1 MGHNKLEAALLT
13 AIEAIPVI
21 DAHEHL
27 PEEAQ
32 RTAIRP
38 DFSTLFCHYLQT
50 DLKSAGMTSEQYDR
64 FQSPDAPLD
73 EKWTIFAPFWERI
86 QDTGYAQAARIAA
99 AEFYDCPELSAD
111 TYLPLTERMQAA
123 NTPGIYD
130 RVLRDRCNIRAC
142 LTQIWRMPTDNL
154 DLLIPILP
162 VEHWTTVAGRD
173 EMLKRGEA
181 VGVQVN
187 TLEDYLQAMRIGL
200 QQRKSEGMVGL
211 KMMSAKLPDPEPDA
225 ARQAFASL
233 LSGHS
238 YDWAPLAAF
247 LAHEILRLAGEMDL
261 VVAVHCG
268 IIWDNWND
276 FYQLHPRHMIP
287 VLLRHRQ
294 TRFDLYHAGIPWV
307 RVVGV
312 MGKELPNAYLN
323 LCWCHII
330 SPRMTVSLLDEWLDL
345 VPAHKIMGFGGDYHT
360 PVEKVYGHLTLA
372 RRNLARVLAGRV
384 ADGLMTEQRAL
395 SVARKMLFDNPRELY
410 RLDISD

>member
-1 MGHNKLEAALLT
+1 MSRRQLEEALLEA
-13 AIEAIPVI
+13 IETLPVI

-27 PEEAQ
+27 PEETQ
-32 RTAIRP
+32 RTAIHP
-38 DFSTLFCHYLQT
+38 DFSTLFSHYLQT

-64 FQSPDAPLD
+64 FQSPDTPLD
-73 EKWTIFAPFWERI
+73 EKWATFSPFWERI
-86 QDTGYAQAARIAA
+86 KDTGYAQAARIAA
-99 AEFYDCPELSAD
+99 DELYDCPDLSAS
-111 TYLPLTERMQAA
+111 TYADLSKRMAAA

-130 RVLRDRCNIRAC
+130 RVLRGRCNIRAC

-173 EMLKRGEA
+173 EM
-181 VGVQVN
+181 VGRAAPYGVEVAA
-187 TLEDYLQAMRIGL
+187 LDDYVQAMRAAL

-211 KMMSAKLPDPEPDA
+211 KMMSAVLPDPAPDA

-238 YDWAPLAAF
+238 YDYAPIANF

-307 RVVGV
+307 RDVGV
-312 MGKELPNAYLN
+312 MGKELPNAHLN
-323 LCWCHII
+323 LCWCHVI
-330 SPRMTVSLLDEWLDL
+330 SPRMTLSFLDEWLDL
-345 VPAHKIMGFGGDYHT
+345 VPTHKIMGFGGDYAI
-360 PVEKVYGHLTLA
+360 PVEKVYGHLTMA
-372 RRNLARVLAGRV
+372 RRNIARVLAGRI
-384 ADGLMTEQRAL
+384 ADGMMTEARAL
-395 SVARKMLFDNPRELY
+395 EVARRMLFDNPRELY
-410 RLDISD
+410 RLDVKE